1 MPSFNAMGANWNV
14 KVTSRWRILLALMSS
29 LLVTMVVIILV
40 TQDKRSSSD
49 PGDQVGG
56 EAGSD
61 KEEKEEEK
69 EEEKA
74 SDKEEKEEEKAS
86 GKEQKDSL
94 TFCGTMHETAKAQT
108 QETRR
113 EIPWVTSRRR
123 SIGLRTK
130 RDMGQ
135 EDLLENLALN
145 ITEPDELEDDVLA
158 NNRSDRVP
166 KHTWPE
172 LYDQYGMEYP
182 SSGASSIHGPNL
194 GLGLGTVAAGLSHL
208 VRGIAARVMEIGK
221 DISQEDA
228 VTKFHGMIA
237 LGQTRPRRAER
248 AEEVKEPARVAV
260 ASVKTMDAAGEE
272 PPTPAPTAG
281 EELTTQAPAAELVEV
296 TQQAENQTAT
306 AGSEEETGKG
316 KLPPSADK
324 PTDAPEQLF
333 EEQTAALLDPAD
345 QSAGDE
351 DNYIDY
357 EDFSSGSADGEEL
370 EYPDF
375 DDNDSN
381 SERIMEPVETVE
393 TAEPVETVV
402 TVEKNIHDNST
413 SWDLTF
419 EQRAKFIL
427 SALLDAVATIASRR
441 KESGMTAI
449 VISLVIAG
457 TSLLLGVSATAAIV
471 MCWWQ
476 RRKSRAAVTP
486 NTKAL
491 NRMVVGTIDTR
502 LEQYLTAAKMQT
514 AKEERDN
521 ETKEV
526 DDLELQ
532 EGVNK
537 EVGT

>member
-1 MPSFNAMGANWNV
+1 MPSFNAMGVNWNV
-14 KVTSRWRILLALMSS
+14 RVTNRWRILLAIMSS
-29 LLVTMVVIILV
+29 LLVTMVVIVLV
-40 TQDKRSSSD
+40 AQDKKSSSD

-56 EAGSD
+56 QAASE

-74 SDKEEKEEEKAS
+74 SGKEEKGDPEVE
-86 GKEQKDSL
+86 DSL
-94 TFCGTMHETAKAQT
+94 TFCGTMHDETTKAQT
-108 QETRR
+108 QEIRS

-135 EDLLENLALN
+135 EDHPPEDLALN
-145 ITEPDELEDDVLA
+145 ITGPDQLDSEDLA
-158 NNRSDRVP
+158 YNRSDRVP

-172 LYDQYGMEYP
+172 VYVRHGMEYP
-182 SSGASSIHGPNL
+182 SSGASSVHANL
-194 GLGLGTVAAGLSHL
+194 FGLGTVAAGLSHL

-237 LGQTRPRRAER
+237 LGQARPRRAER
-248 AEEVKEPARVAV
+248 AEEVKGPARVAV
-260 ASVKTMDAAGEE
+260 ASFKTMDAAGEE
-272 PPTPAPTAG
+272 PPTPVPAVSLESTTPTP
-281 EELTTQAPAAELVEV
+281 TQVPATELVVV
-296 TQQAENQTAT
+296 TQQAENQTAR
-306 AGSEEETGKG
+306 ADSEAETVKG
-316 KLPPSADK
+316 KPPPSADG
-324 PTDAPEQLF
+324 PVQADAPKQLF
-333 EEQTAALLDPAD
+333 ADGGGLQTEQTAD
-345 QSAGDE
+345 
-351 DNYIDY
+351 YTDY
-357 EDFSSGSADGEEL
+357 EDFSAGSADGEEL

-375 DDNDSN
+375 DDNDSD

-393 TAEPVETVV
+393 

-427 SALLDAVATIASRR
+427 SALLDAVTTIASRR
-441 KESGMTAI
+441 KENRMTAI
-449 VISLVIAG
+449 VVSLTIAG

-476 RRKSRAAVTP
+476 RRQSRAAGTH

-491 NRMVVGTIDTR
+491 NRTIDTR
-502 LEQYLTAAKMQT
+502 LGQYLTAARMQT
-514 AKEERDN
+514 AKEEMDS
-521 ETKEV
+521 EAKEI
-526 DDLELQ
+526 DELEL
-532 EGVNK
+532 ESRVTRD
-537 EVGT
+537 ET